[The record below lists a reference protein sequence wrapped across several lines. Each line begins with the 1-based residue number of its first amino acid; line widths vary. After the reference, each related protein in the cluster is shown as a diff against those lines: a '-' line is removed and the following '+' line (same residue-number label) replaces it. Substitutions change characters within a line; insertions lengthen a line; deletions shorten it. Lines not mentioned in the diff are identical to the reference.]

1 METANGRNVVIKGDE
16 GLTTPHK
23 SYREMKKNNLDHA
36 DMVFLTFLDKMCV
49 HFAYWAIITLV
60 YVLCSK

>member
-1 METANGRNVVIKGDE
+1 METANGRNVVIKGNE

-23 SYREMKKNNLDHA
+23 SYRDMKKNILALA